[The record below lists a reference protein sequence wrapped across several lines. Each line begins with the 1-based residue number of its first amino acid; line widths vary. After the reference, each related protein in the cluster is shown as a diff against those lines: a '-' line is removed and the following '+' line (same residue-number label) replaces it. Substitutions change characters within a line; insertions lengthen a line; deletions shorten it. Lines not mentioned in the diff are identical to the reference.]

1 MLRAALATPLRSED
15 AAGTLVIGTVLT
27 LLAWTLTPIWVIG
40 TLSAPVLVL
49 AAPLALAPT
58 FVGRGYL
65 LRVVAVGIETVDETE
80 TVTGS
85 RIGSAAD
92 VSPQA
97 PPFVRWGR
105 LYRDGVASAL
115 LTVAYLLPL
124 VVGLAAVGVAGAFVE
139 LGRVDPTPLAESI
152 AGADSGGTAGVEAGV
167 PTVAPV
173 YGIVGAFV
181 AVVSLAYLV
190 AFAYVRPAALAALAA
205 GGRLRDGLRPTAV
218 GRVALSGEYAVAW
231 SLAMVTL
238 LTGYVLAGPF
248 VPLLVGIGG
257 VFAVR
262 IVVHTLYGLG
272 AGDVV
277 NHARLRTPVDD
288 EDGVADSEASIEP
301 SAVFAEPSEGRG
313 SVRPEAD
320 PAVQT
325 GRSVPRGI
333 ATPPPEEVGTVALDS
348 LVEGA
353 GDGNGDGK
361 GGDPLADRDDDD
373 LPDDGT
379 VDEFDWGT

>member
-1 MLRAALATPLRSED
+1 MLRAALGTPLRSED
-15 AAGTLVIGTVLT
+15 AAGTLIIGTVLT
-27 LLAWTLTPIWVIG
+27 LLAWVVTPIWVIG
-40 TLSAPVLVL
+40 TLSAPALVL

-65 LRVVAVGIETVDETE
+65 LRVVAAGIESVDGSG
-80 TVTGS
+80 TGTTA
-85 RIGSAAD
+85 AAD
-92 VSPQA
+92 ASPQA

-124 VVGLAAVGVAGAFVE
+124 VVGLTAVGVAGAFVE
-139 LGRVDPTPLAESI
+139 LDRVDPAPLAESV
-152 AGADSGGTAGVEAGV
+152 AGADSGGVPGVGAGV
-167 PTVAPV
+167 PPVTPV

-205 GGRLRDGLRPTAV
+205 GGRLRDGLRPAAV

-238 LTGYVLAGPF
+238 LTGYALAGPF
-248 VPLLVGIGG
+248 VPLLVGIAG

-272 AGDVV
+272 AADAIER
-277 NHARLRTPVDD
+277 ARSPVAVD
-288 EDGVADSEASIEP
+288 VADAADSSELRE
-301 SAVFAEPSEGRG
+301 SAAGSLAAEVG
-313 SVRPEAD
+313 PEVD

-325 GRSVPRGI
+325 GRTVSGGAAAPVPE
-333 ATPPPEEVGTVALDS
+333 AVGTVDLDALVDGDGDDGRDR
-348 LVEGA
+348 VA
-353 GDGNGDGK
+353 GDGDRDEVG
-361 GGDPLADRDDDD
+361 PAADRDGSDERASVDAA
-373 LPDDGT
+373 
-379 VDEFDWGT
+379 DEFDWGT